1 LRKPPDG
8 QYGALQPD
16 GTWNGMVRIIQDKQA
31 DIAVASFTVTMDR
44 STVITFAQPITQI
57 YHSLFIKNPT
67 GSYNLNAYVEPLT
80 HLSWAFIGIFALV
93 VSPILFLTTR

>member
-1 LRKPPDG
+1 
-8 QYGALQPD
+8 
-16 GTWNGMVRIIQDKQA
+16 MVRELQDKKA
-31 DIAVASFTVTMDR
+31 DIAVTDFTVTMGR

-67 GSYNLNAYVEPLT
+67 GSYNMKAYVEPF
-80 HLSWAFIGIFALV
+80 HYLSWVFLGIFCLV